1 MKMSWEVF
9 LYDWNGANHAL
20 FIVVNEG
27 LPDMLALLAL
37 LGSTLGSYWWAPL
50 TLTALGWRAQRA
62 SRPGASQ
69 AITLQLKRFAMA
81 CLLAFV
87 LTGLL
92 KLGLDF
98 PRPPA
103 VLGTT
108 AHVIGEMEFHRSF
121 PSGHSVYAALLVGTL
136 WRLVPAPLRSLLLG
150 FLVWVGWSRIAV
162 GAHFPADVLAGWVLG
177 FICVWASGRLVKP
190 AWVDTHRQ
198 RVSAAFNEKLQAAVS
213 AYRAG
218 KLTEA
223 FGLMEEAHFFGQG
236 YFIPHW
242 RTHAWMLRVAMARR
256 DVREVLGQ
264 ISRLFVTPFGRLT
277 GRLPICNTGGADVSA
292 FANLPIPDHLQ
303 TSLNHRANDMQTEH
317 SSNQPQTWLS
327 RGAGW
332 WTLALLLASADQ
344 AIKYAVHSGLP
355 YGASIPLTD
364 FFNFV
369 HRWNTGAAF
378 SFLADAGGW
387 QRYFFTV
394 VAIVVSTVIGWM
406 LTKPP
411 PKTEAFGYS
420 LILGGAL
427 GNVIDRINRGYVVDF
442 LDFHWQGWHWP
453 AFNLADIGI
462 CAGAVLLI
470 ICSFRAG
477 RNHQPS

>member
-1 MKMSWEVF
+1 MSWKTL
-9 LYDWNGANHAL
+9 LYDWNGANQAL

-27 LPDMLALLAL
+27 LPDMLALLAW
-37 LGSTLGSYWWAPL
+37 LGSTLGSYWGAPL
-50 TLTALGWRAQRA
+50 ALTALIWRAQRA
-62 SRPGASQ
+62 SGPGASQ
-69 AITLQLKRFAMA
+69 AITLQLMRFAMA
-81 CLLAFV
+81 CLFAFV
-87 LTGLL
+87 LTSML

-98 PRPPA
+98 PRPSA

-108 AHVIGEMEFHRSF
+108 AHVIGEMELRRSF

-150 FLVWVGWSRIAV
+150 FLFWVGWSRIAV
-162 GAHFPADVLAGWVLG
+162 GAHFPVDVLAGWVLG
-177 FICVWASGRLVKP
+177 FGCVWAAQRLVNP
-190 AWVDTHRQ
+190 
-198 RVSAAFNEKLQAAVS
+198 
-213 AYRAG
+213 
-218 KLTEA
+218 
-223 FGLMEEAHFFGQG
+223 
-236 YFIPHW
+236 I
-242 RTHAWMLRVAMARR
+242 
-256 DVREVLGQ
+256 
-264 ISRLFVTPFGRLT
+264 RL
-277 GRLPICNTGGADVSA
+277 
-292 FANLPIPDHLQ
+292 HHQ
-303 TSLNHRANDMQTEH
+303 ANDLHTEH

-332 WTLALLLASADQ
+332 WSLALLLASADQ

-387 QRYFFTV
+387 QRYLFTA
-394 VAIVVSTVIGWM
+394 VAIVVSAVIGWM

-442 LDFHWQGWHWP
+442 LDFHWQSWHWP

-462 CAGAVLLI
+462 CVGAALLI
-470 ICSFRAG
+470 VSSLRAD
-477 RNHQPS
+477 RNHHSS